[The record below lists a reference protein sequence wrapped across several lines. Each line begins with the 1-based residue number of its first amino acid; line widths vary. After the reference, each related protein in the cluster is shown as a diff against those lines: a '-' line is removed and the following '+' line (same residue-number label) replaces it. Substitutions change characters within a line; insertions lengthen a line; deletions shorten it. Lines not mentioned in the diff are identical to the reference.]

1 MSTGEPSGSSHGQ
14 PLNCQAGPCTNTATT
29 RSLQREGRGRGGE
42 HTPIGCRFTVRRSL
56 SGRRRTW
63 GGPSPV
69 LGSQFERL
77 VDDPVRH
84 RDAQGGSAGLDLVF
98 APLQQ
103 HLVVPLDALLLLVF
117 RCDEPGEGSG
127 AVEQLMYFR
136 KNVIFY
142 RIFSFFKHE
151 VLVM

>member
-1 MSTGEPSGSSHGQ
+1 M
-14 PLNCQAGPCTNTATT
+14 
-29 RSLQREGRGRGGE
+29 
-42 HTPIGCRFTVRRSL
+42 
-56 SGRRRTW
+56 GRRRPR
-63 GGPSPV
+63 GGASPV
-69 LGSQFERL
+69 LWSQFERL

-127 AVEQLMYFR
+127 AVEQLMHSGPKDPIPGR
-136 KNVIFY
+136 
-142 RIFSFFKHE
+142 
-151 VLVM
+151 M

>member
-1 MSTGEPSGSSHGQ
+1 M
-14 PLNCQAGPCTNTATT
+14 
-29 RSLQREGRGRGGE
+29 GGE
-42 HTPIGCRFTVRRSL
+42 RERETQRLVAGLQSL
-56 SGRRRTW
+56 SGRRGTR

-117 RCDEPGEGSG
+117 RCEEPGEGSG
-127 AVEQLMYFR
+127 AVEQLVYFR

-142 RIFSFFKHE
+142 RIFSFLNRKC
-151 VLVM
+151 L